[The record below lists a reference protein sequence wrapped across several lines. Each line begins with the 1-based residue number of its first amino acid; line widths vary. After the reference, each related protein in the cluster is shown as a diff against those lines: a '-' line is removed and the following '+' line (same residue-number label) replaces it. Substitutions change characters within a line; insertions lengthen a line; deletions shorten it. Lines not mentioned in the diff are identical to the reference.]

1 MSLAEFRLQDSQCVR
16 RRWLSAAMKPPCS
29 LSCYL
34 WFLLLLGAG
43 SLLLLA
49 HLQDLTETVQQQS
62 PGANVLVAPRWPVEK
77 LSLLQVVKQQ
87 SSTAAAHRQRAPPG
101 GLDVVMD
108 STAADVLRSDTP
120 PLELR
125 PPHSSLSVF
134 SDASAGSKQP
144 VTKRHRKLLLK
155 SSFAASSAPSGGEE
169 EQQQKQQLMLAR
181 TQESRRRL
189 LSEVCARYR
198 PGVTKW
204 PVSKR
209 QVSRVYVEDR
219 YRLLYCEVPK
229 AGCSNWK
236 RVLMVLGGSATS
248 TQDIPHDVA
257 HYANHLRRLESYD
270 RTGIV
275 KRLRSYT
282 KVLFVRDPF
291 ERLVSAFR
299 DKFES
304 PNSYYHPVFG
314 RPIISRYRTNATRT
328 ALRTG
333 AGVTFREFVRYL
345 LDVNR
350 PVGMDIHWEPVSQLC
365 SPCLLGYNFIGK
377 FENLEEE
384 ANFLLQSVS
393 APQNLTFPDFKDR
406 NPLAER
412 TSSEITQKYFSQL
425 NSTER
430 QKAFD
435 FYYMDYLM
443 FNYPKPFK
451 DLH

>member
-1 MSLAEFRLQDSQCVR
+1 MK
-16 RRWLSAAMKPPCS
+16 AMKPPCS
-29 LSCYL
+29 LYCCL

-43 SLLLLA
+43 SLLLLVR
-49 HLQDLTETVQQQS
+49 LQDLTETVQQQT
-62 PGANVLVAPRWPVEK
+62 PGVNVLAAPRWPVEK
-77 LSLLQVVKQQ
+77 DLQAEDAAADTDFKVSSDSSPLMLEDSAV
-87 SSTAAAHRQRAPPG
+87 SST
-101 GLDVVMD
+101 
-108 STAADVLRSDTP
+108 
-120 PLELR
+120 
-125 PPHSSLSVF
+125 
-134 SDASAGSKQP
+134 QP

-155 SSFAASSAPSGGEE
+155 RNFAASSAPVGGEDE
-169 EQQQKQQLMLAR
+169 LRPLQRLAR

-189 LSEVCARYR
+189 LADVCAKYQ
-198 PGVTKW
+198 PGVTQQR
-204 PVSKR
+204 VSRR

-219 YRLLYCEVPK
+219 SRLLYCEVPK

-248 TQDIPHDVA
+248 TREIPHDAA
-257 HYANHLRRLESYD
+257 HYANQLRRLESYNHA
-270 RTGIV
+270 GIAE
-275 KRLRSYT
+275 RLRSYT
-282 KVLFVRDPF
+282 KVLFVREPF

-314 RPIISRYRTNATRT
+314 RPIISRYRANATRA

-333 AGVTFREFVRYL
+333 AGVTFREFIQYL
-345 LDVNR
+345 LDVRR

-365 SPCLLGYNFIGK
+365 NPCLLRYNFIGK
-377 FENLEEE
+377 FESLEEE
-384 ANFLLQSVS
+384 ANFLLQSVG
-393 APQNLTFPDFKDR
+393 APGNLTFPDFKDR

-412 TSSEITQKYFSQL
+412 TSSSITQRYFAQL

>member
-1 MSLAEFRLQDSQCVR
+1 MNQVDFRQLEAACVR
-16 RRWLSAAMKPPCS
+16 RRLLSAVMKLPCS
-29 LSCYL
+29 LYCSL

-43 SLLLLA
+43 SLLLLVR
-49 HLQDLTETVQQQS
+49 LQDLTEMVQQQT
-62 PGANVLVAPRWPVEK
+62 PGMNVVVAPRWPIEK
-77 LSLLQVVKQQ
+77 DLVTG
-87 SSTAAAHRQRAPPG
+87 STADAEQSEDVAAVKLENSQPSLPDR
-101 GLDVVMD
+101 L
-108 STAADVLRSDTP
+108 SD
-120 PLELR
+120 PLE
-125 PPHSSLSVF
+125 
-134 SDASAGSKQP
+134 DAAVGSKQP

-155 SSFAASSAPSGGEE
+155 SSIVSSSAPAGEV
-169 EQQQKQQLMLAR
+169 EQQLLQQRQKLAR

-189 LSEVCARYR
+189 LSEVCAKYQ
-198 PGVTKW
+198 PSVTEQL
-204 PVSKR
+204 VSQR

-219 YRLLYCEVPK
+219 SRLLYCEVPK

-236 RVLMVLGGSATS
+236 RVLMVLGGSAVS
-248 TQDIPHDVA
+248 TRDIPHDVA
-257 HYANHLRRLESYD
+257 HYANHLQRLESYD
-270 RTGIV
+270 RAGIAE
-275 KRLRSYT
+275 RLRSYN
-282 KVLFVRDPF
+282 KVLFVREPF

-314 RPIISRYRTNATRT
+314 RPIISRYRANASRT

-333 AGVTFREFVRYL
+333 AGVTFREFVQYL
-345 LDVNR
+345 LDVRR

-365 SPCLLGYNFIGK
+365 NPCLLRYNFIGK
-377 FENLEEE
+377 FERLEEE
-384 ANFLLQSVS
+384 ANFLLQSIG
-393 APQNLTFPDFKDR
+393 APMNLTFPDFKDR

-412 TSSEITQKYFSQL
+412 TSSSITQKYFAQL

-430 QKAFD
+430 QKAYD

>member
-1 MSLAEFRLQDSQCVR
+1 
-16 RRWLSAAMKPPCS
+16 MKLLCS
-29 LSCYL
+29 FYRSL
-34 WFLLLLGAG
+34 WFLVLLGVG

-49 HLQDLTETVQQQS
+49 HLQDLSDTVQHQTS
-62 PGANVLVAPRWPVEK
+62 GVNVPVAPRWPVEK
-77 LSLLQVVKQQ
+77 DLVAV
-87 SSTAAAHRQRAPPG
+87 SSAAAQQTG
-101 GLDVVMD
+101 DVAAASSD
-108 STAADVLRSDTP
+108 S
-120 PLELR
+120 
-125 PPHSSLSVF
+125 SSLMLDDSPV
-134 SDASAGSKQP
+134 GSKQP

-155 SSFAASSAPSGGEE
+155 TSFAASSAPAGGEQKRRLK
-169 EQQQKQQLMLAR
+169 QQQRLAKA
-181 TQESRRRL
+181 QESRRRL
-189 LSEVCARYR
+189 LADVCAKYQ
-198 PGVTKW
+198 PGVTEQR
-204 PVSKR
+204 VSRR

-219 YRLLYCEVPK
+219 SKLLYCEVPK

-248 TQDIPHDVA
+248 TRDIPHDAA
-257 HYANHLRRLESYD
+257 HYANNLRRLESYD
-270 RTGIV
+270 HADIAD
-275 KRLRSYT
+275 RLHSYT
-282 KVLFVRDPF
+282 KVLFVREPF

-333 AGVTFREFVRYL
+333 AGVTFREFVQYL
-345 LDVNR
+345 LDVRR

-365 SPCLLGYNFIGK
+365 NPCLLRYNFIGK
-377 FENLEEE
+377 FESLEEE
-384 ANFLLQSVS
+384 ANFLLQSIG
-393 APQNLTFPDFKDR
+393 APRNLTFPDFKDR
-406 NPLAER
+406 NPRAER
-412 TSSEITQKYFSQL
+412 TSSKITQRYFAQL

>member
-1 MSLAEFRLQDSQCVR
+1 MAYPQR
-16 RRWLSAAMKPPCS
+16 
-29 LSCYL
+29 
-34 WFLLLLGAG
+34 FLKG
-43 SLLLLA
+43 
-49 HLQDLTETVQQQS
+49 V
-62 PGANVLVAPRWPVEK
+62 NVVVAPRWPIEK
-77 LSLLQVVKQQ
+77 VSQTAALPDLMKLLQHK
-87 SSTAAAHRQRAPPG
+87 
-101 GLDVVMD
+101 
-108 STAADVLRSDTP
+108 VL
-120 PLELR
+120 
-125 PPHSSLSVF
+125 V
-134 SDASAGSKQP
+134 SKQP

-155 SSFAASSAPSGGEE
+155 SSFVSSSAPAREE
-169 EQQQKQQLMLAR
+169 EQQLLEQKQKLAR

-189 LSEVCARYR
+189 LSDVCAKYR
-198 PGVTKW
+198 PSVTEQL
-204 PVSKR
+204 VSQR

-219 YRLLYCEVPK
+219 SRLLYCEVPK

-236 RVLMVLGGSATS
+236 RVMMVLGGSASS
-248 TQDIPHDVA
+248 TRDIPHDVA

-270 RTGIV
+270 HAGIAE
-275 KRLRSYT
+275 RLRSYN
-282 KVLFVRDPF
+282 KVLFVREPF

-314 RPIISRYRTNATRT
+314 RPIISRYRVNATST

-333 AGVTFREFVRYL
+333 AGVTFREFVQYL
-345 LDVNR
+345 LDVRR

-365 SPCLLGYNFIGK
+365 NPCLLRYNFIGK
-377 FENLEEE
+377 FERLEEE
-384 ANFLLQSVS
+384 ANFLLQSIG
-393 APQNLTFPDFKDR
+393 APRNLTFPDFKDR

-412 TSSEITQKYFSQL
+412 TSSTITQKYFSQL

-430 QKAFD
+430 QKAYD

>member
-1 MSLAEFRLQDSQCVR
+1 MNQVDFRQLEAACVR
-16 RRWLSAAMKPPCS
+16 RRLLSAVMKLPCS
-29 LSCYL
+29 LYCSL

-43 SLLLLA
+43 SLLLLVR
-49 HLQDLTETVQQQS
+49 LQDLTEMVQQQT
-62 PGANVLVAPRWPVEK
+62 PGMNVVVAPRWPIEK
-77 LSLLQVVKQQ
+77 DLVTG
-87 SSTAAAHRQRAPPG
+87 STADAEQSEDVAAVKSENSQPSLPDR
-101 GLDVVMD
+101 L
-108 STAADVLRSDTP
+108 SD
-120 PLELR
+120 PLE
-125 PPHSSLSVF
+125 
-134 SDASAGSKQP
+134 DAAVGSKQP

-155 SSFAASSAPSGGEE
+155 SSIVSSSAPAGEV
-169 EQQQKQQLMLAR
+169 EQQLLQQRQKLAR

-189 LSEVCARYR
+189 LSEVCAKYQ
-198 PGVTKW
+198 PSVTEQL
-204 PVSKR
+204 VSQR

-219 YRLLYCEVPK
+219 SRLLYCEVPK

-236 RVLMVLGGSATS
+236 RVLMVLGGSAVS
-248 TQDIPHDVA
+248 TRDIPHDVA
-257 HYANHLRRLESYD
+257 HYANHLQRLESYD
-270 RTGIV
+270 RAGIAE
-275 KRLRSYT
+275 RLRSYN
-282 KVLFVRDPF
+282 KVLFVREPF

-314 RPIISRYRTNATRT
+314 RPIISRYRANASRT

-333 AGVTFREFVRYL
+333 AGVTFREFVQYL
-345 LDVNR
+345 LDVRR

-365 SPCLLGYNFIGK
+365 NPCLLRYNFIGK
-377 FENLEEE
+377 FERLEEE
-384 ANFLLQSVS
+384 ANFLLQSIG
-393 APQNLTFPDFKDR
+393 APMNLTFPDFKDR

-412 TSSEITQKYFSQL
+412 TSSSITQKYFAQL

-430 QKAFD
+430 QKAYD

>member
-1 MSLAEFRLQDSQCVR
+1 MNQVDFRQLEAACVR
-16 RRWLSAAMKPPCS
+16 RRLLSVVMKLPCS
-29 LSCYL
+29 LYCSL

-43 SLLLLA
+43 SLLLLVR
-49 HLQDLTETVQQQS
+49 LQDLTEMVQQQT
-62 PGANVLVAPRWPVEK
+62 PGMNVVVAPRWPIEK
-77 LSLLQVVKQQ
+77 DLVTG
-87 SSTAAAHRQRAPPG
+87 STADAEQSEDVAA
-101 GLDVVMD
+101 VKSED
-108 STAADVLRSDTP
+108 SQPSLPDRLSD
-120 PLELR
+120 PLE
-125 PPHSSLSVF
+125 
-134 SDASAGSKQP
+134 DAAVGSKQP

-155 SSFAASSAPSGGEE
+155 SSIVSSSAPAGEV
-169 EQQQKQQLMLAR
+169 EQQLLQQRQKLAR

-189 LSEVCARYR
+189 LSEVCAKYQ
-198 PGVTKW
+198 PSVTEQL
-204 PVSKR
+204 VSQR

-219 YRLLYCEVPK
+219 SRLLYCEVPK

-236 RVLMVLGGSATS
+236 RVLMVLGGSAVS
-248 TQDIPHDVA
+248 TRDIPHDVA
-257 HYANHLRRLESYD
+257 HYANHLQRLESYD
-270 RTGIV
+270 RAGIAE
-275 KRLRSYT
+275 RLRSYN
-282 KVLFVRDPF
+282 KVLFVREPF

-314 RPIISRYRTNATRT
+314 RPIISRYRANASRT

-333 AGVTFREFVRYL
+333 AGVTFREFVQYL
-345 LDVNR
+345 LDVRR

-365 SPCLLGYNFIGK
+365 NPCLLRYNFIGK
-377 FENLEEE
+377 FERLEEE
-384 ANFLLQSVS
+384 ANFLLQSIG
-393 APQNLTFPDFKDR
+393 APMNLTFPDFKDR

-412 TSSEITQKYFSQL
+412 TSSSITQKYFAQL

-430 QKAFD
+430 QKAYD

>member
-1 MSLAEFRLQDSQCVR
+1 MNQVDFRQLEAACVR
-16 RRWLSAAMKPPCS
+16 RRLLSAVMKLPCS
-29 LSCYL
+29 LYCSL

-43 SLLLLA
+43 SLLLLVR
-49 HLQDLTETVQQQS
+49 LQDLTEMVQQQT
-62 PGANVLVAPRWPVEK
+62 PGMNVVVAPRWPIEK
-77 LSLLQVVKQQ
+77 DLVTG
-87 SSTAAAHRQRAPPG
+87 STADAEQSEDVAA
-101 GLDVVMD
+101 VKSED
-108 STAADVLRSDTP
+108 SQPSLPDRLSD
-120 PLELR
+120 PLE
-125 PPHSSLSVF
+125 
-134 SDASAGSKQP
+134 DAAVGSKQP

-155 SSFAASSAPSGGEE
+155 SSIVSSSAPAGEV
-169 EQQQKQQLMLAR
+169 EQQLLQQRQKLAR

-189 LSEVCARYR
+189 LSEVCAKYQ
-198 PGVTKW
+198 PSVTEQL
-204 PVSKR
+204 VSQR

-219 YRLLYCEVPK
+219 SRLLYCEVPK

-236 RVLMVLGGSATS
+236 RVLMVLGGSAVS
-248 TQDIPHDVA
+248 TRDIPHDVA
-257 HYANHLRRLESYD
+257 HYANHLQRLESYD
-270 RTGIV
+270 RAGIAE
-275 KRLRSYT
+275 RLRSYN
-282 KVLFVRDPF
+282 KVLFVREPF

-314 RPIISRYRTNATRT
+314 RPIISRYRANASRT

-333 AGVTFREFVRYL
+333 AGVTFREFVQYL
-345 LDVNR
+345 LDVRR

-365 SPCLLGYNFIGK
+365 NPCLLRYNFIGK
-377 FENLEEE
+377 FERLEEE
-384 ANFLLQSVS
+384 ANFLLQSIG
-393 APQNLTFPDFKDR
+393 APMNLTFPDFKDR

-412 TSSEITQKYFSQL
+412 TSSSITQKYFAQL

-430 QKAFD
+430 QKAYD

>member
-1 MSLAEFRLQDSQCVR
+1 MSQVGCRGPEALCGR
-16 RRWLSAAMKPPCS
+16 RRLLALMMKLPCS
-29 LSCYL
+29 LYCSL

-43 SLLLLA
+43 SVLLLV
-49 HLQDLTETVQQQS
+49 HLQDLSEMVQQQT
-62 PGANVLVAPRWPVEK
+62 PGGNFVVAPRWPVQKDLDTDTPMVEG
-77 LSLLQVVKQQ
+77 LSPDQSDSPDVTPELQYTPSSPQLHQYPPAIQQLTDRPPSASEDQVV
-87 SSTAAAHRQRAPPG
+87 
-101 GLDVVMD
+101 D
-108 STAADVLRSDTP
+108 
-120 PLELR
+120 
-125 PPHSSLSVF
+125 
-134 SDASAGSKQP
+134 SKQP

-155 SSFAASSAPSGGEE
+155 SSFASSSAPAGEE
-169 EQQQKQQLMLAR
+169 GQQQQSLAQ
-181 TQESRRRL
+181 TQESRRQL
-189 LSEVCARYR
+189 LREVCSKYR
-198 PGVTKW
+198 PSVTEQL
-204 PVSKR
+204 VSRR

-219 YRLLYCEVPK
+219 SRLLYCEVPK

-248 TQDIPHDVA
+248 THNIPHDAA

-270 RTGIV
+270 HSGIAE
-275 KRLRSYT
+275 RLRSYT
-282 KVLFVRDPF
+282 KVLFVREPF

-314 RPIISRYRTNATRT
+314 RPIISRYRANATRA

-333 AGVTFREFVRYL
+333 AGVTFREFVQYL
-345 LDVNR
+345 LDVRR

-365 SPCLLGYNFIGK
+365 NPCLLQYNFIGK
-377 FENLEEE
+377 FESLKED
-384 ANFLLQSVS
+384 ANFLLWSIG
-393 APQNLTFPDFKDR
+393 APSNLTFPDFKDR

-412 TSSEITQKYFSQL
+412 TSFKITQSYFAQL

-430 QKAFD
+430 QKAYD

-451 DLH
+451 DLY

>member
-1 MSLAEFRLQDSQCVR
+1 MTVSWTRTRTRTRTSRVKQIFKDWSGRSLGGCRLQDPACVR
-16 RRWLSAAMKPPCS
+16 RRLLPAAMKPPCS
-29 LSCYL
+29 L

-43 SLLLLA
+43 SLLLLV
-49 HLQDLTETVQQQS
+49 HLQDLTETVQLQT
-62 PGANVLVAPRWPVEK
+62 PGVNVPVAPRWPVEK
-77 LSLLQVVKQQ
+77 DVESDRVSAAEQ
-87 SSTAAAHRQRAPPG
+87 SDVSGAVRSEVSVLRRRQ
-101 GLDVVMD
+101 
-108 STAADVLRSDTP
+108 AADSA
-120 PLELR
+120 
-125 PPHSSLSVF
+125 SVF
-134 SDASAGSKQP
+134 EDSAVGSKQP

-155 SSFAASSAPSGGEE
+155 SSVAASSAPRGGGEE
-169 EQQQKQQLMLAR
+169 QQLKLAR

-189 LSEVCARYR
+189 LSEICAKYH
-198 PGVTKW
+198 PGVTEQ
-204 PVSKR
+204 PVSQR

-219 YRLLYCEVPK
+219 SRLLYCEVPK

-248 TQDIPHDVA
+248 TRDIPHDAA

-270 RTGIV
+270 RAGIAE
-275 KRLRSYT
+275 RLRSYT
-282 KVLFVRDPF
+282 KVLFVREPF

-314 RPIISRYRTNATRT
+314 RPIISRYRANATRA

-333 AGVTFREFVRYL
+333 AGVTFREFVQYL
-345 LDVNR
+345 LDVRR

-365 SPCLLGYNFIGK
+365 NPCLLRYNFIGK
-377 FENLEEE
+377 FESLEEE
-384 ANFLLQSVS
+384 ANFLLQSVG
-393 APQNLTFPDFKDR
+393 APRNLTFPDFKDR

-412 TSSEITQKYFSQL
+412 TSSKITQKYFSQL
-425 NSTER
+425 NPTER